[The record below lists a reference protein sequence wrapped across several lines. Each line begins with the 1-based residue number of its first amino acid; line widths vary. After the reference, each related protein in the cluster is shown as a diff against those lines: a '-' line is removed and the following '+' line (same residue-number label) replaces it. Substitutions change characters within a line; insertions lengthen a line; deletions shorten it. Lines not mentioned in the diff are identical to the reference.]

1 MSAVQTAASWQDREA
16 GENFPVALRLLPA
29 GHREH
34 LHAVYGYARTVD
46 ELGDSFDG
54 DREAALIRFRE
65 ATSSIWQGDLRPGV
79 LGEPRD
85 EASRRTLRRLADTVH
100 ACGLSQ
106 QPFLDLIEANLQDQH
121 VDRYRTFED
130 LVGYCRLSADPVGR
144 IVLELFGQSRPE
156 RIALSDKVCTGLQ
169 LVEHLQDVGEDR
181 RNGRVYLPQDSL
193 RQYAVAETD
202 LDAATASAALRRCV
216 LAEADRAEEWLK
228 DGAALVGQLSGWARV
243 AVAGFAAGGLATVA
257 ALRASGGDVLAR
269 DTRPS
274 KTRTAALA
282 LRLLVRGR
290 A

>member
-1 MSAVQTAASWQDREA
+1 MVFDDDMSAVQTAASWQDREA

-29 GHREH
+29 RHREH
-34 LHAVYGYARTVD
+34 LHAVYGYARSVD
-46 ELGDSFDG
+46 ELGDSYAG
-54 DREAALIRFRE
+54 DREAALLQFRE
-65 ATSSIWQGDLRPGV
+65 ATSSIWHGATPLAPV
-79 LGEPRD
+79 
-85 EASRRTLRRLADTVH
+85 LRRLAATVH
-100 ACGLSQ
+100 ECGLTQ
-106 QPFLDLIEANLQDQH
+106 QPFLDLIEANLRDQR
-121 VDRYRTFED
+121 VERYQTFED

-144 IVLELFGQSRPE
+144 IVLELFGQSSAE
-156 RIALSDKVCTGLQ
+156 RIALSDKVCTALQ

-193 RQYAVAETD
+193 RQYAAAETD

-216 LAEADRAEEWLK
+216 LAETDRAEEWLK
-228 DGAALVGQLSGWARV
+228 EGSALVGQLSGWARV

-269 DTRPS
+269 DTRPR
-274 KTRTAALA
+274 KALTAALA

>member
-29 GHREH
+29 RHREH

-46 ELGDSFDG
+46 ELGDSFAG
-54 DREAALIRFRE
+54 DREQALTRFRE
-65 ATSSIWQGDLRPGV
+65 ETGSIWQGAIPMSPV
-79 LGEPRD
+79 
-85 EASRRTLRRLADTVH
+85 LRRLAATVRD
-100 ACGLSQ
+100 CDLTR
-106 QPFLDLIEANLQDQH
+106 QPFLDLIEANLQDQR
-121 VDRYRTFED
+121 VARYQTFDD

-144 IVLELFGQSRPE
+144 IVLELFGQSTPE

-181 RNGRVYLPQDSL
+181 RSGRVYLPQDSL
-193 RQYAVAETD
+193 RRYAVAEAD
-202 LDAATASAALRRCV
+202 LDATTAGAALRRCV
-216 LAEADRAEEWLK
+216 LAETDRAEQWLK

-243 AVAGFAAGGLATVA
+243 AVAGFAAGGLATAA

-269 DTRPS
+269 DTRPG
-274 KTRTAALA
+274 KARTAALA
-282 LRLLVRGR
+282 LTMLVRGH